1 VRTPPEPAPITNKSK
16 SNSATSFLRDV
27 VKQGQTTFAQSLIK
41 NHLVNDHYLGELVPR
56 VRLKT
61 VDLFSIAARIP
72 ENLIL
77 LVAIVMKIISFN
89 VNGLRARPHQMAELI
104 KRHSP
109 DVIGIQEIKVHDDEF
124 PVAMIEDL
132 GYHVDYHG
140 QKGHYGVCLISK
152 KPAISI
158 QKGFK
163 TDLEDAQRRMII
175 GQYESDKGNIVTVLN
190 GYFPQG
196 ENIDHATKFPAKKKF
211 YQDLQIHLNENCDS
225 NEHVIVM
232 GDLNISPQEMDIGIG
247 EPNRKRW
254 LKTGKASFQPIER
267 EWLATLLGWGL
278 KDTYRL
284 HHPVQDNRYSWFDY
298 RSKGFADEPKRG
310 LRIDAVLATDSLYQA
325 CVGAEIDYEIRA
337 MEKPSDHAPIWAE
350 FDI

>member
-1 VRTPPEPAPITNKSK
+1 MLIELLP
-16 SNSATSFLRDV
+16 NSYELN
-27 VKQGQTTFAQSLIK
+27 L
-41 NHLVNDHYLGELVPR
+41 ELV
-56 VRLKT
+56 
-61 VDLFSIAARIP
+61 SIAARIP
-72 ENLIL
+72 EKSQP
-77 LVAIVMKIISFN
+77 LVAIAMKIVSFN
-89 VNGLRARPHQMAELI
+89 VNGIRARPHQLAELI
-104 KRHSP
+104 KLHSP

-124 PVAMIEDL
+124 PVEMITDL

-152 KPAISI
+152 KPALSI
-158 QKGFK
+158 QKGFA
-163 TDLEDAQRRMII
+163 TDAEDAQRRMII
-175 GQYESDKGNIVTVLN
+175 GQYESDKGNVITVLN

-196 ENIDHATKFPAKKKF
+196 ENIEHETKFPAKKK
-211 YQDLQIHLNENCDS
+211 YYEDLQIHLNEHCDAGG
-225 NEHVIVM
+225 NVIVM
-232 GDLNISPQEMDIGIG
+232 GDLNISPQDMDIGIG

-284 HHPVQDNRYSWFDY
+284 HHPEADQRYSWFDY
-298 RSKGFADEPKRG
+298 RSKGFADDPKRG
-310 LRIDAVLATDSLYQA
+310 LRIDAVLATDSLYNL
-325 CVGAEIDYEIRA
+325 CSSAEIDYDIRA

>member
-1 VRTPPEPAPITNKSK
+1 MPYQVAIYVLY
-16 SNSATSFLRDV
+16 AAFLYAFIIIV
-27 VKQGQTTFAQSLIK
+27 TAFA
-41 NHLVNDHYLGELVPR
+41 
-56 VRLKT
+56 
-61 VDLFSIAARIP
+61 IAARIP
-72 ENLIL
+72 EKHNVPVVI
-77 LVAIVMKIISFN
+77 AMKIISFN

-104 KRHSP
+104 KTHAP

-152 KPAISI
+152 KPALNI
-158 QKGFK
+158 QKGFA
-163 TDLEDAQRRMII
+163 TDATDAQRRMII
-175 GQYESDKGNIVTVLN
+175 GQYESDQGNKITVLN

-196 ENIDHATKFPAKKKF
+196 ENINHETKFPAKKKF
-211 YQDLQIHLNENCDS
+211 YEDLQIHLNTHCAASD
-225 NEHVIVM
+225 HVIVM
-232 GDLNISPQEMDIGIG
+232 GDLNISSQDMDIGIG

-254 LKTGKASFQPIER
+254 LKTGKTSFQPIER
-267 EWLATLLGWGL
+267 EWLATLLSWGL

-284 HHPVQDNRYSWFDY
+284 HHPEADQRYSWFDY

-310 LRIDAVLATDSLYQA
+310 LRIDAVLVTDSLYA
-325 CVGAEIDYEIRA
+325 LCSAAAIDYEIRA
-337 MEKPSDHAPIWAE
+337 MEKPSDHAPIWAK